1 MGLAVGKVK
10 LSDYDYNWP
19 KQFEEEKANLRQ
31 IFGDSVPIEHVGSTS
46 IEGIS
51 AKPII
56 DIAVGLDRLED
67 FENYREL
74 FQKDPNYSIKD
85 DSDKDEVLV
94 RRGSEENRTH
104 FIHISEKTSTRFNN
118 YLKFR
123 DYMREHA
130 DARNK
135 YEQLKQELQELAV
148 DQKRVVENK
157 REEISVLR
165 VQIDG
170 YKKKFDELPDHD
182 KEAAIMGSDIVVAFQ
197 KMASVKPKSQ
207 VPTVGD
213 WQRLMG
219 MFAKSIPKFY
229 EGILLND
236 DLTKLEKEICML
248 CRLNFSNGQISVL
261 LDKSTQ
267 SVTNTKSKVNIK
279 LFGQK
284 TVTSFKKNLQSM

>member
-1 MGLAVGKVK
+1 MKEYVAELSKEKELGQMN
-10 LSDYDYNWP
+10 SDYL
-19 KQFEEEKANLRQ
+19 A
-31 IFGDSVPIEHVGSTS
+31 
-46 IEGIS
+46 
-51 AKPII
+51 
-56 DIAVGLDRLED
+56 AV
-67 FENYREL
+67 
-74 FQKDPNYSIKD
+74 S
-85 DSDKDEVLV
+85 
-94 RRGSEENRTH
+94 
-104 FIHISEKTSTRFNN
+104 
-118 YLKFR
+118 
-123 DYMREHA
+123 
-130 DARNK
+130 K
-135 YEQLKQELQELAV
+135 YEQIIQELQVLEV
-148 DQKRVVENK
+148 DKEQAIQRKQV
-157 REEISVLR
+157 EISKLLG
-165 VQIDG
+165 QIDR
-170 YKKKFDELPDHD
+170 YKKLIDELPDHD